1 MQLVLTLSAF
11 VAALQAP
18 ASAPLQLDGK
28 LRPMTAVR
36 MNESTT
42 VDMLVDTGAQSSLL
56 TTALAQSLA
65 LPRTGEE
72 VTVNGAAGSTTA
84 PVVAIRRMT
93 TPLFDLKDATLIALP
108 RIGVTQAQ
116 GIVGMDLFAGR
127 KLTFDLVARQLSV
140 ADSGPA
146 PAGHATIK
154 GVIAGSGLLHVP
166 LTVDGVVIDALVDT
180 GAEGSV
186 ANDAALRALGWRDDD
201 PRLKANGTMS
211 GATAGS
217 AAVRRGTVGMVSLG
231 PVNFRNVPLTFTGS
245 ADATPRIILGIDML
259 GLLQRF
265 AVDLPRGELQ
275 IYVPPRPT
283 ASAPPRTGS

>member
-1 MQLVLTLSAF
+1 MKLILTLLAF
-11 VAALQAP
+11 ANGLQAP
-18 ASAPLQLDGK
+18 ASAPLELDMK
-28 LRPMTAVR
+28 RRPMTAVQI
-36 MNESTT
+36 NEGMM

-56 TTALAQSLA
+56 TTTLSQSLA
-65 LPRTGEE
+65 LPHTGET
-72 VTVNGAAGSTTA
+72 VTVNGAAGSTLA

-93 TPLFDLKDATLIALP
+93 TPLFDLRDATLIVLP
-108 RIGVTQAQ
+108 RLGVTQAQ
-116 GIVGMDLFAGR
+116 GIVGMDLFSGR
-127 KLTFDLVARQLSV
+127 KLTFDLVSRKMSV
-140 ADSGPA
+140 ANSGPA
-146 PAGHATIK
+146 PDGYATVK
-154 GVIAGSGLLHVP
+154 GAVQGNGLLHVP

-186 ANDAALRALGWRDDD
+186 ANDAVLRALGWKDDD

-231 PVNFRNVPLTFTGS
+231 PVNFRNVPLTFTG
-245 ADATPRIILGIDML
+245 ATDTTPRIILGIDML

-265 AVDLPRGELQ
+265 ALDLPRAELQ

-283 ASAPPRTGS
+283 ASATPRTGS